1 MAFHTRHT
9 FENGPLLK
17 QPLVV
22 LPDRR
27 NTQPF
32 SNLDLPQM
40 KYSLD
45 QVCSLELLRGG
56 EVGGGGQ
63 EEECLEGEPGGLEG
77 HPGAGRPCS
86 HAGQEDTSL
95 APAGIF
101 TSPAY
106 GRHLTSPR
114 SLEED

>member
-1 MAFHTRHT
+1 MAFYTRST

-22 LPDRR
+22 FPDSC
-27 NTQPF
+27 NTKPF

-40 KYSLD
+40 KYGLD

-63 EEECLEGEPGGLEG
+63 EEECL
-77 HPGAGRPCS
+77 
-86 HAGQEDTSL
+86 
-95 APAGIF
+95 
-101 TSPAY
+101 
-106 GRHLTSPR
+106 
-114 SLEED
+114 